1 MDPELKSDDSKDGT
15 VALIKLWREFVEF
28 NEGGK
33 QIDAD
38 VNKRISGSHAT
49 ADMTTLMED
58 SEPINEKSLH
68 NFPKCLGNIPAIE
81 MSWAPL
87 REVVM

>member
-1 MDPELKSDDSKDGT
+1 M
-15 VALIKLWREFVEF
+15 ALIKLWREFVEEF

-38 VNKRISGSHAT
+38 VHKRIFGSHAT
-49 ADMTTLMED
+49 AYMTTLMED
-58 SEPINEKSLH
+58 SELINKKTLH
-68 NFPKCLGNIPAIE
+68 PKCLGNIPAIE

-87 REVVM
+87 REVAMYHAKLAARIELF